1 MAEEGKNK
9 VADSLL
15 DLQPTAILEL
25 FRVFPDKVN
34 KPTLFL
40 GFHAGT
46 VFDKSLIWQ
55 GVQYLPLSMECE
67 GFDIFGD
74 GKLARPKLRIL
85 NKDYIIT
92 NFLQNYDDLV
102 NAKIVRK
109 RVSVKYIDDANFD
122 GENPFGVADPK
133 AELTNET
140 WLVGRKTQESKV
152 FVELELASPLD
163 LESFDVSYRE
173 VVSKFCYWKY
183 RGEGCR
189 YAGLPVEKAD
199 ESPFVDSNG
208 AVVVPSYQAPADSPV
223 GFFDDPSAEWSS
235 TRSYVKGDIIYLKN
249 NSVLIRPFNG
259 TTNDEAV
266 PMKTVYVC
274 VGDNTNENPEANPS
288 FWQRDA
294 CSKKLG
300 ACQRRFNS
308 AESISYQKG
317 EGIAGSFNYLQF
329 SGLKSSDSDTP
340 TNSGLFHTDDVSITG
355 HLTGDWCIV
364 GWTHINNLSPLG
376 AGVFSTSSRDAGS
389 WPNARFF
396 NINSDIQVTKQNSQG
411 VSRNTV
417 SANFAG
423 PTLNTGGGSTNTFNS
438 VNLNE
443 LQSLGG
449 AGESDGSEWYQ
460 YVIVNDTSSDSVINS
475 SASLIKI
482 YVNGEK
488 ETVRKIN
495 NGPFPRQLE
504 TRLGNFAS
512 TLKRE
517 SITFDPL
524 GKKAI
529 PQTFMLGAVEQRFKT
544 HGYENSTDSHISTM
558 NGGIGPWALWSRTL
572 SETEISFLY
581 KEITTPYNSSTSN
594 GALHHVP
601 REYSECTGLF
611 TGITGNSLTAWW
623 DGTTGAVSTKTGMI
637 DLHTGNHY
645 LTGSGSF
652 SSQTE
657 SFVDAAFQNFSN
669 PTPLYARFG
678 GFPGTDGFNYGR
690 TNSY

>member
-1 MAEEGKNK
+1 MADEAKNK

-46 VFDKSLIWQ
+46 VFNKSLIWQ

-67 GFDIFGD
+67 GFDVFGD

-92 NFLQNYDDLV
+92 NFLQNYNDLV

-189 YAGLPVEKAD
+189 YAGLPIERAD

-208 AVVVPSYQAPADSPV
+208 TVVVPNYQAPANSPV
-223 GFFDDPSAEWSS
+223 GFFDDSSAEWSS
-235 TRSYVKGDIIYLKN
+235 ARSYVKGDVVYLKN
-249 NSVLIRPFNG
+249 NSVLIRPFGG
-259 TTNDEAV
+259 TANDEAV

-274 VGDNTNENPEANPS
+274 VADNSNQSPEGNPS

-317 EGIAGSFNYLQF
+317 EGVAGNFNYIKF
-329 SGLKSSDSDTP
+329 SGLKSTSNDTP
-340 TNSGLFHTDDVSITG
+340 INSGLFHTDSASITG
-355 HLTGDWCIV
+355 GLTGDWCIV

-376 AGVFSTSSRDAGS
+376 AGVFSTSSRDANN
-389 WPNARFF
+389 WPNNRFL
-396 NINSDIQVTKQNSQG
+396 NINSDIKINNLQTTG
-411 VSRNTV
+411 VPSSTV
-417 SANFAG
+417 SANFVGVDLPADG
-423 PTLNTGGGSTNTFNS
+423 VGADYFSA
-438 VNLNE
+438 NLHE
-443 LQSLGG
+443 QQAVDG
-449 AGESDGSEWYQ
+449 SDGEDGKEWYQ
-460 YVIVNDTSSDSVINS
+460 YVIVNDTSTSSVLNS
-475 SASLIKI
+475 SASTLKF
-482 YVNGEK
+482 YVNGQR
-488 ETVRKIN
+488 ETKS
-495 NGPFPRQLE
+495 FTLE
-504 TRLGNFAS
+504 ADLANFAS
-512 TLKRE
+512 TAKRE
-517 SITFDPL
+517 AITFDTI
-524 GKKAI
+524 KAM
-529 PQTFMLGAVEQRFKT
+529 PQTFMLGAVEQRFGRD
-544 HGYENSTDSHISTM
+544 GYEDETDPHISTM

-572 SETEISFLY
+572 SEREIQFLY
-581 KEITTPYNSSTSN
+581 KEINQPYNSSTSN

-611 TGITGNSLTAWW
+611 TGITGDRLTAWW
-623 DGTTGAVSTKTGMI
+623 DGTTGAVSTKTGMV
-637 DLHTGNHY
+637 DVHTGSHY

-652 SSQTE
+652 ASQTE
-657 SFVDAAFQNFSN
+657 TYVNAVFENFSN